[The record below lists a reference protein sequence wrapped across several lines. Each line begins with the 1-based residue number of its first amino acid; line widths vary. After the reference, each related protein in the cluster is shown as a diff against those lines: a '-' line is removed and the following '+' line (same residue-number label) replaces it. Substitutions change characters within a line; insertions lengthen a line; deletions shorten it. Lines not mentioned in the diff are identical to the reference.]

1 MVRMTGLLCALS
13 LAVSPVAMAQVTVI
27 GGGLA
32 RDCYEA
38 TKFGSE
44 APDAVEKICTTALEV
59 EAMNVANKA
68 ATYTNRGVLRM
79 RQGKLE
85 AAMAD
90 YAISKRMRPE
100 VGATYLNEGA
110 ALILQKDYQSALAA
124 LEQAIAYDTTDLYA
138 AYYNRA
144 IAREQMGDVEG
155 AYYDFVKAGEL
166 KPDFDLVQKQ
176 LSRFVVTTN

>member
-1 MVRMTGLLCALS
+1 MSRMTGLICAMA
-13 LAVSPVAMAQVTVI
+13 LAAAPAAMAQVTVI
-27 GGGLA
+27 GGGIA

-38 TKFGSE
+38 TKFGSQTPGAIE
-44 APDAVEKICTTALEV
+44 QICTKAIEV
-59 EAMNVANKA
+59 EAMNLANKA
-68 ATYTNRGVLRM
+68 ATYTNRGVVRM

-90 YAISKRMRPE
+90 YAISKRLRPE

-110 ALILQKDYQSALAA
+110 AFILQKDYESALAS
-124 LEQAIAYDTTDLYA
+124 LEQAIALDTTELHA

-155 AYYDFVKAGEL
+155 AYYDFKKAGEL
-166 KPDFDLVQKQ
+166 KPGFDLVEKQ